1 VGQGTQGIAPTWT
14 RAALTAAAHGD
25 TIPAVVGQY
34 GAMTSNLATSS
45 ATVATGRP
53 ARYGKQLAAHLGR
66 RATSSWDE
74 ETGLGEIRFPFGQA
88 TLTAQGDALLLFVE
102 GSADAEPELQGA
114 AGLDRLEDVVGRHLV
129 RFGTK
134 DELLVRWQRSDG
146 TPGTT
151 QQLSEEPPAL

>member
-1 VGQGTQGIAPTWT
+1 MDVMSSDP
-14 RAALTAAAHGD
+14 
-25 TIPAVVGQY
+25 
-34 GAMTSNLATSS
+34 ATSS
-45 ATVATGRP
+45 AAVPTDRP

-74 ETGLGEIRFPFGQA
+74 DTGLGEIVFPFGRA
-88 TLTAQGDALLLFVE
+88 TMTAQHDTLVLFVE
-102 GSADAEPELQGA
+102 GSPEAEPDLQGA

-134 DELLVRWQRSDG
+134 DELVVRWQRSDG

-151 QQLSEEPPAL
+151 QQLVEEPQAAEGSVST